1 MILVIGATGQLGG
14 LIARRLL
21 LRGEEVRVLV
31 RDPAAPAARALSG
44 AGALLVPGDLT
55 DPASLRAAC
64 ESVQGIIT
72 TANSMSRGGPDT
84 IDSVDRHGNVNLIEA
99 ATGAGVGRFVFI
111 SALGADPH
119 HPMPL
124 LQAKGETEE
133 RLGQSTMD
141 WTVLQ
146 PDFYMDMLPMAVIGA
161 PALSGG
167 TVTLVGEGRR
177 RHSIIAMK
185 DVADYAV
192 AALHSD
198 GAIGKVLQLGGPEAV
213 SWRDVLKAFE
223 RHLGRKIPVGF
234 VAPGQPIDSMPEML
248 AGLLAALE
256 TYDSPLDSS
265 GLARRYSVVPTSLD
279 DFVRGVVEAAG
290 ESERTRTA

>member
-1 MILVIGATGQLGG
+1 MILVSGATGQLGG

-31 RDPAAPAARALSG
+31 RDPAAPAARALFG
-44 AGALLVPGDLT
+44 AGARLVPGDLT

-84 IDSVDRHGNVNLIEA
+84 IDSVDRHGNANLIDA

-124 LQAKGETEE
+124 LQAKGETER

-198 GAIGKVLQLGGPEAV
+198 GAIGKVLQLGGAEAV
-213 SWRDVLKAFE
+213 SWHDVLSSFE
-223 RHLGRKIPVGF
+223 RHLGREVPVRL
-234 VAPGQPIDSMPEML
+234 VDPGQPVTGLPEAI

-256 TYDSPLDSS
+256 TYDSPLET
-265 GLARRYSVVPTSLD
+265 GALAREYGVAPTTLD
-279 DFVRGVVEAAG
+279 KFVRGVVEAARVQEG
-290 ESERTRTA
+290 QSAG

>member
-1 MILVIGATGQLGG
+1 MILLIGGTGQLGG

-31 RDPAAPAARALSG
+31 RDPSAPAARALVE
-44 AGALLVPGDLT
+44 AGARLVPGDLT

-72 TANSMSRGGPDT
+72 TANSMSRGLPDT
-84 IDSVDRHGNVNLIEA
+84 IDSVDQHGNANLIDA

-124 LQAKGETEE
+124 LQAKGETEQ
-133 RLGQSTMD
+133 RLRQGTLD

-185 DVADYAV
+185 DVAGYAV
-192 AALHSD
+192 AAFARPES
-198 GAIGKVLQLGGPEAV
+198 IGRVLRLGGPEAV
-213 SWRDVLKAFE
+213 SWRDVLDSFE
-223 RHLGRKIPVGF
+223 RHLGREVPVRF
-234 VAPGQPIDSMPEML
+234 VAPGQPLPGQPEMVS
-248 AGLLAALE
+248 GLLALLE
-256 TYDSPLDSS
+256 TYDSALDTRA
-265 GLARRYSVVPTSLD
+265 LARSHGVVPTTLD
-279 DFVRGVVEAAG
+279 GFVRGAVEAARG
-290 ESERTRTA
+290 HGVR